1 MAGPAEP
8 KVERTPWWYLLL
20 DRLTQP
26 QFLLAMLSGGFLWW
40 LTYRLLGAAI
50 PEQARELVAALVGFI
65 SGQMVGPTW
74 QFFLGTTQGSEKKT
88 AAIADNAAALRR
100 TGDLPGGETRT
111 PIPVV
116 VDQRGSEPVPV
127 AETSTTDA
135 DEPDPTPPNEA
146 ALTRTI

>member
-1 MAGPAEP
+1 MADSPEP
-8 KVERTPWWYLLL
+8 KVERTPVWYLLIE
-20 DRLTQP
+20 RMTQP

-88 AAIADNAAALRR
+88 AAIADNAAVLRR
-100 TGDLPGGETRT
+100 SGDLTGADGRK

-116 VDQRGSEPVPV
+116 VDQTEGAPVPV
-127 AETSTTDA
+127 AETSTTD
-135 DEPDPTPPNEA
+135 DDVDPTPPSEA

>member
-1 MAGPAEP
+1 MTDSVEP
-8 KVERTPWWYLLL
+8 KVERTPLWYLLL

-26 QFLLAMLSGGFLWW
+26 QFLLALVSGGFLWW
-40 LTYRLLGAAI
+40 LTYRLLGGAI

-88 AAIADNAAALRR
+88 AAIADNAATLRR
-100 TGDLPGGETRT
+100 TGDLPGGEPRR

-116 VDQRGSEPVPV
+116 VDQTEGSPVPV
-127 AETSTTDA
+127 AETATTEA
-135 DEPDPTPPNEA
+135 DETDPTPPDEA
-146 ALTRTI
+146 ALIRTL